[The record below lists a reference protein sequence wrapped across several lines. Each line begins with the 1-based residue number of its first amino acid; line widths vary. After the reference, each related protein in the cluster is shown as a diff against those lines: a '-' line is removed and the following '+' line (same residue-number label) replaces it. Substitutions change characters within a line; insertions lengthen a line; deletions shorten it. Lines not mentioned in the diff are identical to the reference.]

1 VQFRFTIFH
10 DDLYPIGVVVDEP
23 EGWDKARLVLDRH
36 EDFHSL
42 VERFEGEFIWY
53 GSAHEVLREIELG
66 YGVDSEAGL
75 LIEISI
81 QTGVWEDLFSGL
93 IKLSQLEHKSNSKFY
108 KMKVPIIRDDFWTK
122 FINRRGTPVNL
133 LDTEDVDGEARTLV
147 DKITLPLPSQ
157 VIRQKFER
165 QTNWNDD
172 NLEPFDNY
180 IIIAPEYQANTTY
193 YLIFDNS
200 RTLIDEVKNRFDNG
214 LQISTENPLDVS
226 KYLWKVENDGN
237 YDFVTK
243 VRFLLYNRNTE
254 NFGLPGEQIPLYIR
268 TFTITWFFTARRN
281 GVLDTPT
288 PFLIKSGSLGGGPA
302 SPLINMLIWDDNNDD
317 WNINLN
323 LSAGDEVYIW
333 GEISISE
340 VPDPPPDPEL
350 DFVFLSDYN
359 FDPNQTVQNYIDN
372 DYSFVLGSAR
382 YTELKL
388 TANTTFQQ
396 TSTDAFLLKDAFESV
411 ISKITGRDSV
421 IISDY
426 FATCKRLYAVML
438 GLHVRG
444 YPMDEKIFSRSFN
457 DLWEGADPCFNLG
470 LAYEGEQIR
479 IEEKNYF
486 YNKEPIVNL
495 SNLFGITRIY
505 DQDYFIKSFEAG
517 FQTWSLES
525 ESGIDDQQTKRI
537 YRSKLKSLGKDFKN
551 LSGFLAASLAIE
563 QTRRN
568 RIEEGKDW
576 RGDEEIMIIA
586 LKAIEGGYTP
596 ELGSDFTTITN
607 LLNSD
612 SRYNVRL
619 GVGFLIDRWMD
630 WLSGSL
636 ALFPDKYYFA
646 SGEGNYSTEVTKPV
660 SDCDGSGSIVE
671 NQDFQVSSENF
682 IKLPHRYQYTH
693 PMSFDIYK
701 IIRDNRHNA
710 LGLSRSDAFYTPHH
724 IHKMEY
730 LIVEG
735 KAEFVV
741 DLAVIPTEENGFRY
755 LEDDNFVIFGTEGLL
770 FQDLEEI
777 LYQDGETALVGLDT

>member
-1 VQFRFTIFH
+1 
-10 DDLYPIGVVVDEP
+10 
-23 EGWDKARLVLDRH
+23 
-36 EDFHSL
+36 
-42 VERFEGEFIWY
+42 
-53 GSAHEVLREIELG
+53 
-66 YGVDSEAGL
+66 
-75 LIEISI
+75 
-81 QTGVWEDLFSGL
+81 
-93 IKLSQLEHKSNSKFY
+93 
-108 KMKVPIIRDDFWTK
+108 MKVPIIRDDFWTK

-133 LDTEDVDGEARTLV
+133 LDTEDVDGEARTPV

-157 VIRQKFER
+157 VIDQKYIRETDYNTSEDNVDFIPGSGTIMTEGQTYYMLFHNVFVSVDEIKER
-165 QTNWNDD
+165 FDYGNIVTENNPTEDLLYYFKVQYSGTYTINCSIRYLVTLIAVSPFFDIIWYFQVKSKGSLQMPVQIGSPRSGQYNPATGIKDLNDH
-172 NLEPFDNY
+172 NLVDHIINLKAGDEIYIFAEFTLTGSGGGVSNYYSDYNNAIIGFDPIY
-180 IIIAPEYQANTTY
+180 TEFSITANTTY
-193 YLIFDNS
+193 
-200 RTLIDEVKNRFDNG
+200 
-214 LQISTENPLDVS
+214 P
-226 KYLWKVENDGN
+226 
-237 YDFVTK
+237 
-243 VRFLLYNRNTE
+243 
-254 NFGLPGEQIPLYIR
+254 
-268 TFTITWFFTARRN
+268 
-281 GVLDTPT
+281 
-288 PFLIKSGSLGGGPA
+288 
-302 SPLINMLIWDDNNDD
+302 
-317 WNINLN
+317 
-323 LSAGDEVYIW
+323 
-333 GEISISE
+333 
-340 VPDPPPDPEL
+340 
-350 DFVFLSDYN
+350 
-359 FDPNQTVQNYIDN
+359 
-372 DYSFVLGSAR
+372 
-382 YTELKL
+382 
-388 TANTTFQQ
+388 Q

-421 IISDY
+421 IVSDY

-479 IEEKNYF
+479 IEEKSYF

-505 DQDYFIKSFEAG
+505 DQNYFIKSFEAG

-646 SGEGNYSTEVTKPV
+646 SGEGNYITEVTKPV

-693 PMSFDIYK
+693 PMSYDIYK

-735 KAEFVV
+735 RAEFVV